1 MFDRGH
7 EFSAHTIDQ
16 GRLSSYRVATQI
28 FGQRPNHQRGDMIGG
43 RSKARFL
50 DHVITEADLTLS
62 MGKLLARLARNFS
75 RKFVAR
81 RVVAVCFVLRR
92 RDWNSASVAIL
103 NQHLPI
109 THPIQT
115 LCHAI
120 LPYARPSK
128 DQRLGKSLSDG
139 IVAASVR
146 SDKPCGGRDR
156 YNLWLPEPQERSAL
170 ISSRGCSRTPGGA
183 WRVSGRCVTATR
195 SRRPIE
201 LRSSKDASKTAAASI
216 ARYATRRM
224 STLGHKQGNS

>member
-1 MFDRGH
+1 
-7 EFSAHTIDQ
+7 
-16 GRLSSYRVATQI
+16 
-28 FGQRPNHQRGDMIGG
+28 
-43 RSKARFL
+43 
-50 DHVITEADLTLS
+50 

-81 RVVAVCFVLRR
+81 RLVAVCFVLRR
-92 RDWNSASVAIL
+92 RDWNSATVAIL
-103 NQHLPI
+103 NQHLSI

-120 LPYARPSK
+120 PPVCSAVQ
-128 DQRLGKSLSDG
+128 DQSRGKSLSNG

-156 YNLWLPEPQERSAL
+156 CNLWLPEPQERSAL

-183 WRVSGRCVTATR
+183 WHVSGRCVTAAR

-201 LRSSKDASKTAAASI
+201 SRSSKDASKTAAASI

-224 STLGHKQGNS
+224 SYTRPQARKFLKPLWT